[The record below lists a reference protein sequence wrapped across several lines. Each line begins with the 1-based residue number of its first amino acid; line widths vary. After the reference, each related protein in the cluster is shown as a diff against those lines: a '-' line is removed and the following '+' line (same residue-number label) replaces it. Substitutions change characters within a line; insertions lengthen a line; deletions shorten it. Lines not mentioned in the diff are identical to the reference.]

1 MLYCGYDPGYQ
12 AYVSANLPVEP
23 PISRVYA
30 TTVLALF
37 SLTLIACLA
46 AGLK

>member
-12 AYVSANLPVEP
+12 AYVSANLPVEQP
-23 PISRVYA
+23 MSRVYA

-37 SLTLIACLA
+37 SLILIASFA